1 MDTLRE
7 SVRHLLQAVRREE
20 WTYHRALTD
29 EQRESDI
36 RTLVTRASEARRY
49 ATDMLQ
55 AVAEGRPTDGCVAPE
70 PGPVGDWAHT
80 HHQAHEAMTALHAAL
95 DATTEEQ
102 LAADVGPRRNHPQ
115 YLWRDVTNL
124 AVRGPFLSYAQ
135 WFETRCFETQ
145 GFETQGRHEAGLAVL
160 ARWYEAVRGAME
172 LPTKALSDVSYDLA
186 CGLSRAGRLDEAMQY
201 LPDAFTYND
210 RGAVGVLKAWARE
223 DGDLAPLSGRADF
236 QTLVGGP
243 ART

>member
-7 SVRHLLQAVRREE
+7 SVRRLLQAVRREE
-20 WTYHRALTD
+20 WTYHRALT
-29 EQRESDI
+29 EVQRESDI

-49 ATDMLQ
+49 ATNMLQ
-55 AVAEGRPTDGCVAPE
+55 AAAEGRPTDGCVEPA
-70 PGPVGDWAHT
+70 PGPVGDWAET

-95 DATTEEQ
+95 DATTDEQ
-102 LAADVGPRRNHPQ
+102 LAADPGPRRSHPQ
-115 YLWRDVTNL
+115 YLWRDVTNV
-124 AVRGPFLSYAQ
+124 AVRGPFLSYGQ
-135 WFETRCFETQ
+135 WH
-145 GFETQGRHEAGLAVL
+145 HEAGRTFEGLAVL
-160 ARWYEAVRGAME
+160 ARWYESVRGAG

-186 CGLSRAGRLDEAMQY
+186 CGLSRAGRLDEAMLY

-223 DGDLAPLSGRADF
+223 DAELAPLAGRADF

>member
-7 SVRHLLQAVRREE
+7 SVRTLLRAVRREE
-20 WTYHRALTD
+20 WTYHRALTE

-36 RTLVTRASEARRY
+36 RTLVTRASEARRH

-55 AVAEGRPTDGCVAPE
+55 TVAEGRPTDGCVAPE

-95 DATTEEQ
+95 DAVTDEQ

-124 AVRGPFLSYAQ
+124 AVRGPFLSYSR
-135 WFETRCFETQ
+135 WH
-145 GFETQGRHEAGLAVL
+145 HEAGRVFEGIAVL

-223 DGDLAPLSGRADF
+223 DAELAPLAGRADF
-236 QTLVGGP
+236 QTLVGGS

>member
-95 DATTEEQ
+95 DTTTEEQ

-124 AVRGPFLSYAQ
+124 AVRGPFLSYAR
-135 WFETRCFETQ
+135 WFESQWPR
-145 GFETQGRHEAGLAVL
+145 EAGGEFAGIAVL
-160 ARWYEAVRGAME
+160 ARWYEAVRGAMG

-186 CGLSRAGRLDEAMQY
+186 CGLSRAGRLDEAMRY

-223 DGDLAPLSGRADF
+223 DAELAPLAGRADF
-236 QTLVGGP
+236 QTLVGGS